1 MKWFSRVIRMSWLA
15 ALIACGSSAGSAE
28 PEAAPAPAAEAQAT
42 HEVRG
47 PVTTIR
53 FGSKGG
59 LGLCMSLHMSASEV
73 TKSCEKSEKFLA
85 SYKNMKQPDGCDRAD
100 ALAKA
105 AQKARDVASRCRAG
119 EVIEKPAKAQAKGK
133 RNGRMKPGHARADA
147 RHRALL
153 AKVGGN
159 SPYGEGFPAPN
170 FEACQAHHTLLA
182 MNLPI
187 GSTAASA
194 LDHAQRKKPKGCS
207 WAREYLACR
216 ALVDITEVKT
226 MWLHDRLEEAKAEF
240 LSCRTRGEL

>member
-1 MKWFSRVIRMSWLA
+1 MSWLA
-15 ALIACGSSAGSAE
+15 ALIACGSSAGSAA
-28 PEAAPAPAAEAQAT
+28 PGAAPVPAAEAQAT
-42 HEVRG
+42 HEAPG
-47 PVTTIR
+47 PVTTNR

-73 TKSCEKSEKFLA
+73 TKSCEKSKRFLA
-85 SYKNMKQPDGCDRAD
+85 SYKNMKQPDGCDGAD
-100 ALAKA
+100 VLAKA
-105 AQKARDVASRCRAG
+105 AQKARGVVTRCRAG

-153 AKVGGN
+153 AKAGDN
-159 SPYGEGFPAPN
+159 SPYGEGFPAPK
-170 FEACQAHHTLLA
+170 FEACQVDHTLLA

-194 LDHAQRKKPKGCS
+194 LDYAQHKKPKGCS
-207 WAREYLACR
+207 WAGEYLACR

-226 MWLHDRLEEAKAEF
+226 EWLHDRLAEAKAEF